1 MYDNQIFEKINKHYN
16 YIKSLGYEIVAIFA
30 QGSMN
35 YNLYIQD
42 DDYKSDVD
50 TKCIVLPT
58 LDDLIKGN
66 KMVSTKYELDGEQ
79 IDVKDIRAMMEQW
92 RKQNQSYLELLFSKY
107 YIVNPIYKSFV
118 DNILAM
124 KEELSHLNEPQFIR
138 SIYGMAKEKVFA
150 LKKPYPSTVDK
161 IEKYGYDPK
170 QFASIIRLGHLA
182 NEFFNKNKS
191 FLESIWYEDEN
202 FVTNDSV
209 NARNFVMKAKKGCYS
224 LEFAEDIANKYLLD
238 IKDIKDE
245 IIEKQGKDNFNSEI
259 YEQLEMQ
266 VYSLVKFG
274 ICRVANKEN

>member
-16 YIKSLGYEIVAIFA
+16 YIKSLGYEVIAIFA

-58 LDDLIKGN
+58 LDDLIKGK
-66 KMVSTKYELDGEQ
+66 KMVSTKYELEGEQ
-79 IDVKDIRAMMEQW
+79 IDVKDIRVMMEQW
-92 RKQNQSYLELLFSKY
+92 RKQNQSYLELLFTKY
-107 YIVNPIYKSFV
+107 YIVNPAYQSFM
-118 DNILAM
+118 DNILDM

-138 SIYGMAKEKVFA
+138 SIYGMAQEKVIV
-150 LKKPYPSTVDK
+150 LKKPYPSTIDK

-202 FVTNDSV
+202 FVKNDSAS
-209 NARNFVMKAKKGCYS
+209 ARNFVIKAKEGCYS

-245 IIEKQGKDNFNSEI
+245 IIEKQGRDNFNSEI
-259 YEQLEMQ
+259 YEQLETQ

-274 ICRVANKEN
+274 ICKIVNKEN